1 MTYKIIFNE
10 KEIEKEL
17 KTEQTINDIL
27 QELELSPQT
36 VITKRNNDIV
46 TEDTIIKDND
56 TIKLIQVIYGG

>member
-36 VITKRNNDIV
+36 TITKINNDIV
-46 TEDTIIKDND
+46 TEDTKIKDND
-56 TIKLIQVIYGG
+56 TIKIIQVIYGG